1 MTIQKLFES
10 LDESVFTDELKQSLS
25 EKFESAV
32 EEKSQVNA
40 LLLAEELAEFKI
52 DELSEK
58 AEQYGE
64 YLMHE
69 SQEKIN
75 EFQKTITERVSDY
88 MDLVVQEF
96 VSEAEEALGESLKNE
111 HADMLVEAF
120 DSMLVAGGVEFA
132 TIMEAKDKTQGI
144 NESDAN
150 QRVDKLVEEII
161 LLKEENSKLIKMG
174 LISEMCEG
182 LTLVQAERFRRFA
195 DLVEFDNSPRYA
207 EKLDTILESIT
218 ESKEK
223 PKDEVIV
230 ESDKQPKETK
240 QTKDMPS
247 WSHLV

>member
-10 LDESVFTDELKQSLS
+10 LDETVFTAELKQSLS

-32 EEKSQVNA
+32 EERAQVKAAA
-40 LLLAEELAEFKI
+40 LAAELSEFKI

-64 YLMHE
+64 YLLQE
-69 SQEKIN
+69 SQEKN
-75 EFQKTITERVSDY
+75 EEFQNIVTSRVSDY

-96 VSEAEEALGESLKNE
+96 VSEAKEALSESLKAE
-111 HADMLVEAF
+111 HADMLIEAF

-132 TIMEAKDKTQGI
+132 TIMEAKDKKQNI

-161 LLKEENSKLIKMG
+161 LLKEENAKLIKMG

-182 LTLVQAERFRRFA
+182 LTLVQADRFRKFA

-207 EKLDTILESIT
+207 EKLESILESVKDSKDAQKNEQLD
-218 ESKEK
+218 ESLNKSK
-223 PKDEVIV
+223 
-230 ESDKQPKETK
+230 
-240 QTKDMPS
+240 PS
-247 WSHLV
+247 WAHLV